1 MVVDRLSAQRIKT
14 PGLRRA
20 FFADDLALLTFS
32 TAKDVTRT
40 TLRSARWRAE
50 HWTREHFVELS
61 APERGAAHSSARD
74 TEQTTSRIWRGRCAG
89 RITVPPQCLGSSHT
103 GMQAGILSEAAA
115 MLYCQHALVGTAAT
129 GCGRL
134 ACSCRTEC
142 EGVELGLDLLRTQHQ
157 RRRHRQSSVAAHS
170 LSLLTTLR
178 TGLTAPVS
186 GPWELVHNDVAGTL
200 AKPAM
205 PGAPTPTAW
214 IADPAT
220 GLTRQADSP
229 RYGTTRCDT
238 RSLPASGGIPGA
250 VPGMLREIRGLLEAR
265 SAARFALWSC
275 AQ

>member
-1 MVVDRLSAQRIKT
+1 
-14 PGLRRA
+14 
-20 FFADDLALLTFS
+20 
-32 TAKDVTRT
+32 
-40 TLRSARWRAE
+40 
-50 HWTREHFVELS
+50 
-61 APERGAAHSSARD
+61 
-74 TEQTTSRIWRGRCAG
+74 
-89 RITVPPQCLGSSHT
+89 
-103 GMQAGILSEAAA
+103 
-115 MLYCQHALVGTAAT
+115 MLYCHHALVGTAAT

-157 RRRHRQSSVAAHS
+157 RRRHRQSSVAAAAHS

-178 TGLTAPVS
+178 TGLTAVEDGTSRRIGGGAQVPALLACRVRPSLQPVS

-238 RSLPASGGIPGA
+238 RSLPASVPHRSAGRRCSRRHRHPSPACVRCEGGIPGA

-265 SAARFALWSC
+265 SVARFALWSC

>member
-1 MVVDRLSAQRIKT
+1 
-14 PGLRRA
+14 
-20 FFADDLALLTFS
+20 
-32 TAKDVTRT
+32 
-40 TLRSARWRAE
+40 
-50 HWTREHFVELS
+50 
-61 APERGAAHSSARD
+61 
-74 TEQTTSRIWRGRCAG
+74 
-89 RITVPPQCLGSSHT
+89 
-103 GMQAGILSEAAA
+103 
-115 MLYCQHALVGTAAT
+115 MLYCHHALVGTAAT

-157 RRRHRQSSVAAHS
+157 RRRHRQSSVAAAAHS

-238 RSLPASGGIPGA
+238 RSLPAS
-250 VPGMLREIRGLLEAR
+250 IRGLLEAR
-265 SAARFALWSC
+265 SVARFALWSC